1 MIDERFK
8 LPIIDF
14 IDRAKEIP
22 NLVGIVLFGSA
33 VTGDI
38 SKKSDIDLLLIF
50 DSDHNPEIGMESEIA
65 HRIAS
70 DISLKRDLTHP
81 FSFVFVNQRNMK
93 EIELDFLWNV
103 VRDGILIWG
112 RAEDV
117 IMRRDHPSLEP
128 MVLIRYSMKELS
140 EKDKRRLLRYLYSSK
155 RSMVDKK
162 TERLGP
168 GTLLLKAEKFD
179 GVKDV
184 MDSFGIRY
192 SVRKIWGH

>member
-1 MIDERFK
+1 MIDERLK

-14 IDRAKEIP
+14 IDRAEEIP

-38 SKKSDIDLLLIF
+38 SEKSDIDLLLIF

-65 HRIAS
+65 HKIAS

-140 EKDKRRLLRYLYSSK
+140 EKDKRRLLRHLYNSK

>member
-8 LPIIDF
+8 PPIIDF

-117 IMRRDHPSLEP
+117 IMKRDHPSLEP
-128 MVLIRYSMKELS
+128 MVIIRYSMKELS

-184 MDSFGIRY
+184 LDSFGIRY

>member
-8 LPIIDF
+8 PPIIDF

-50 DSDHNPEIGMESEIA
+50 DSDHNPEIGMESEVA

-81 FSFVFVNQRNMK
+81 CSFVFVNQRNMK
-93 EIELDFLWNV
+93 EIELDLLWNV
-103 VRDGILIWG
+103 ARDGILIWG

-117 IMRRDHPSLEP
+117 IVKSDHPSLEP
-128 MVLIRYSMKELS
+128 MVIIRYSMKELS
-140 EKDKRRLLRYLYSSK
+140 EKDKGGLLRYLYSSK

-168 GTLLLKAEKFD
+168 GTFLLKAEKFD
-179 GVKDV
+179 GAKDV
-184 MDSFGIRY
+184 IDGFGIRY

>member
-8 LPIIDF
+8 PPIIDF

-33 VTGDI
+33 ITGDI

-50 DSDHNPEIGMESEIA
+50 DSDHNPEIGVESEMA

-70 DISLKRDLTHP
+70 DISLKHDLAHP

-93 EIELDFLWNV
+93 EIERDFLWNV
-103 VRDGILIWG
+103 ARDGTLIWG

-117 IMRRDHPSLEP
+117 IMKRDHHSLEP
-128 MVLIRYSMKELS
+128 MVIITYSMKELS
-140 EKDKRRLLRYLYSSK
+140 GKDKRRLLRYLYSSK

-184 MDSFGIRY
+184 LDNFSIRY

>member
-1 MIDERFK
+1 MISE
-8 LPIIDF
+8 
-14 IDRAKEIP
+14 
-22 NLVGIVLFGSA
+22 
-33 VTGDI
+33 
-38 SKKSDIDLLLIF
+38 KSDIDLLLIF

-65 HRIAS
+65 HKIAS

-140 EKDKRRLLRYLYSSK
+140 EKDKRRLLRHLYNSK

-192 SVRKIWGH
+192 SVRKIWGTDNVT

>member
-1 MIDERFK
+1 MIDEQFK
-8 LPIIDF
+8 PPIIDF

-70 DISLKRDLTHP
+70 DISIKRDLTHP

-117 IMRRDHPSLEP
+117 IMKRDHPSLEP
-128 MVLIRYSMKELS
+128 LVIIRYSMKELS
-140 EKDKRRLLRYLYSSK
+140 GKDKRRLLRYLYSSK

-184 MDSFGIRY
+184 LDSFGIRY

>member
-8 LPIIDF
+8 PPIIDF

-22 NLVGIVLFGSA
+22 HLVGIVLFGSA

-50 DSDHNPEIGMESEIA
+50 DSDHNPEMGMESEIA

-93 EIELDFLWNV
+93 EIEPDFLWNV

-117 IMRRDHPSLEP
+117 IMKRDHPSLEP
-128 MVLIRYSMKELS
+128 MVIIRYSMKELS
-140 EKDKRRLLRYLYSSK
+140 GKDKRRLLRHLYSSK

-179 GVKDV
+179 GVKDIL
-184 MDSFGIRY
+184 DSFGIRY

>member
-8 LPIIDF
+8 PPIIDF

-33 VTGDI
+33 ITGDI

-50 DSDHNPEIGMESEIA
+50 DSDHNPEIGVESEMA

-70 DISLKRDLTHP
+70 DISLKHDLAHP

-117 IMRRDHPSLEP
+117 IMKRDHPSLEP
-128 MVLIRYSMKELS
+128 MVIIRYSMKELS

-184 MDSFGIRY
+184 LDGFGIRY